1 LRYLPCLY
9 HKTLTLELAIYSDIQ
24 ELVDKSLKGD
34 TRSFQVLYQTHVK
47 AMFNTALRILGNT
60 ADAEDIIQDSF
71 LDAFK
76 NLNKFSRQSTFGAW
90 IKQLKKKRIALV
102 EVGNGALELEE
113 TPSEDPAWEDMQ
125 IEAIRKALQQL
136 PDGFRTVLSLYLFEG
151 YDHEEIAGILGV
163 AHATVRTQYVRG
175 KKKLLDL
182 IRKGGV
188 S

>member
-1 LRYLPCLY
+1 
-9 HKTLTLELAIYSDIQ
+9 LELAIYSDIQ

-47 AMFNTALRILGNT
+47 AMFNTALRILGNA
-60 ADAEDIIQDSF
+60 ADAEDIIQDAF

-76 NLNKFSRQSTFGAW
+76 NLNKFSGQSTFGAW
-90 IKQLKKKRIALV
+90 IKQIVIYKSINLLKKKKVPLV
-102 EVGNGALELEE
+102 EIGNGALDLQEAH
-113 TPSEDPAWEDMQ
+113 SEDPAWEALQ
-125 IEAIRKALQQL
+125 IESVRKAMQQL

-163 AHATVRTQYVRG
+163 AHTTVRTQYVRG

>member
-1 LRYLPCLY
+1 M
-9 HKTLTLELAIYSDIQ
+9 ELAIYSDIQ

-60 ADAEDIIQDSF
+60 ADAEDILQESF

-90 IKQLKKKRIALV
+90 IKQIVIYKSINLLKKKRVSFV

-113 TPSEDPAWEDMQ
+113 THSEDSAREDMQ

-163 AHATVRTQYVRG
+163 AHTTVRTQYVRG

>member
-1 LRYLPCLY
+1 M
-9 HKTLTLELAIYSDIQ
+9 ELAIYSDIQ

-34 TRSFQVLYQTHVK
+34 TRSFQVLYQTHAK
-47 AMFNTALRILGNT
+47 AMFNTALRILGNA
-60 ADAEDIIQDSF
+60 ADAEDILQDSF

-76 NLNKFSRQSTFGAW
+76 NLNKFSGQSTFGAW
-90 IKQLKKKRIALV
+90 IKQIVIYKSINLLKKKKVPFV
-102 EVGNGALELEE
+102 EIGNGALDMEE
-113 TPSEDPAWEDMQ
+113 AHNEDPGWESMQ
-125 IEAIRKALQQL
+125 IEAIRKAMQRL

-151 YDHEEIAGILGV
+151 YDHEEIAVILGV

-182 IRKGGV
+182 IGKGGV